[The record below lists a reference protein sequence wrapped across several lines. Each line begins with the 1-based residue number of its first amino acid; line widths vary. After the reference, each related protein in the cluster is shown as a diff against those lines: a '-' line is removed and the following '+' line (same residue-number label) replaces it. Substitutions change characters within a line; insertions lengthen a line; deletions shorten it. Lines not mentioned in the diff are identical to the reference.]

1 MVGRYLM
8 FFQQIQHTMQYS
20 DRAGYLSPFSLHSSS
35 TNLISQKFSDS
46 AVIVAISVSRRCT
59 LDLSVVKAQ
68 GSIAGFLFSL
78 PFCHSTK
85 SFTDHFVTARVDFGI
100 AFSIK
105 FLSSSA
111 FIGFR
116 KALEQDAMSSSVSR
130 RKYKTRV
137 RFDFLAYNLIPN
149 VFLRRMLISNVH
161 KSIIVMN
168 SLDARFSTFPMFYR
182 VKNHSATPRGF
193 KPDKT
198 LLLVF

>member
-1 MVGRYLM
+1 ML
-8 FFQQIQHTMQYS
+8 YS
-20 DRAGYLSPFSLHSSS
+20 DRGGYLSPFSLHSSS
-35 TNLISQKFSDS
+35 TNLISQTFSDS

-85 SFTDHFVTARVDFGI
+85 SFTDHFVTVDFGI

-111 FIGFR
+111 FLGFR

-149 VFLRRMLISNVH
+149 VFLVC
-161 KSIIVMN
+161 
-168 SLDARFSTFPMFYR
+168 
-182 VKNHSATPRGF
+182 
-193 KPDKT
+193 
-198 LLLVF
+198 